1 MARRIIQVGVG
12 AMGRHW
18 LEAILRSQQW
28 ELVALVDTNRE
39 TLRQVMEQYS
49 LAGKSCFSDL
59 EEALSKVEAEAVLD
73 VTPPSSRKE
82 VCLRA
87 LSSGKH
93 VLSEKPLADTLE
105 NAKIIVEAAEKAGR
119 LFMVSQS
126 YRFQPAPRTI
136 KKIIFEREIG
146 EIGYVTISFH
156 KGVKFP
162 GTFREIMDYPLVVD
176 MSIHHFDLMRF
187 LLGKEPLTVQ
197 ARSWRPSWSRFRGD
211 PCVNCTFEFNGGFS
225 IHYLGSWVARGF
237 ETSWNGE
244 WRIEGSHQ
252 TLHWREEGVFLSSS
266 AEEFQPLTLLSMPV
280 VGLDYA
286 LEEFHSAITEGRV
299 PETSAKDNLKSLAM
313 VFATLKSIESGEKI
327 SMTGD

>member
-1 MARRIIQVGVG
+1 MARSIIQVGVG

-18 LEAILRSQQW
+18 LEAILRSPHW

-39 TLRQVMEQYS
+39 TLRRVMDLYS
-49 LAGKSCFSDL
+49 LAGKNCFTDL

-73 VTPPSSRKE
+73 VTPPSFRKE

-87 LSSGKH
+87 VSVGKH

-105 NAKIIVEAAEKAGR
+105 NAKIIVEAAEKANR
-119 LFMVSQS
+119 LFMVSQN

-136 KKIIFEREIG
+136 KKIISDREIG
-146 EIGYVTISFH
+146 EIGYVTVSFH
-156 KGVKFP
+156 KGVKSP
-162 GTFREIMDYPLVVD
+162 GTFRETMDYPLVVD

-197 ARSWRPSWSRFRGD
+197 ARSWKPSWSWFRGD
-211 PCVNCTFEFNGGFS
+211 PCVNCIFEFSGGFS

-244 WRIEGSHQ
+244 WRIEGSRQ
-252 TLHWREEGVFLSSS
+252 SLHWREEGVFLSTSP
-266 AEEFQPLTLLSMPV
+266 EEFQPVTLLSMPV
-280 VGLDYA
+280 VGLDFA
-286 LEEFHSAITEGRV
+286 LEEFHSALTEERV
-299 PETSAKDNLKSLAM
+299 PETAAKDNLKSLAM
-313 VFATLKSIESGEKI
+313 VYATLQSIESGKKI
-327 SMTGD
+327 SITED